1 MKNCFGVVFGIAAMV
16 MGLWHLG
23 VGALGLEDFPWEQML
38 ALASA
43 ARAGSAT
50 LFGLTLH
57 FSKRFYLLK
66 LIVTGPALFLPL
78 TNSELERQIME
89 QWNVKQE
96 NSLNIH

>member
-1 MKNCFGVVFGIAAMV
+1 
-16 MGLWHLG
+16 
-23 VGALGLEDFPWEQML
+23 ML

-89 QWNVKQE
+89 Q
-96 NSLNIH
+96 